1 MGADSFHFP
10 AAVLAD
16 SFTSSLRTSS
26 ASWSL
31 MSLFLT
37 SKSSSAPASCARATV
52 PPSATQRAAAASVHF
67 FIKGCFSL
75 VVAQRLSGRGVGC
88 FALKD
93 ELRLLQPYGDEVT
106 IAWARN

>member
-26 ASWSL
+26 APWSL

-52 PPSATQRAAAASVHF
+52 PPSATQRAAAASVNF
-67 FIKGCFSL
+67 FIKIGFSL
-75 VVAQRLSGRGVGC
+75 VVPRRLSGRGVGC
-88 FALKD
+88 FDANN
-93 ELRLLQPYGDEVT
+93 ERRLLQPYDVEVT
-106 IAWARN
+106 IW

>member
-16 SFTSSLRTSS
+16 SFTSSERTSS

-37 SKSSSAPASCARATV
+37 SRSSSAPASCARATV
-52 PPSATQRAAAASVHF
+52 PPSATQRAAAASVNF
-67 FIKGCFSL
+67 FIKIVL
-75 VVAQRLSGRGVGC
+75 LSSAAKSPRGVCC
-88 FALKD
+88 FDAKD
-93 ELRLLQPYGDEVT
+93 EQRLLQSYDDEVT
-106 IAWARN
+106 IR